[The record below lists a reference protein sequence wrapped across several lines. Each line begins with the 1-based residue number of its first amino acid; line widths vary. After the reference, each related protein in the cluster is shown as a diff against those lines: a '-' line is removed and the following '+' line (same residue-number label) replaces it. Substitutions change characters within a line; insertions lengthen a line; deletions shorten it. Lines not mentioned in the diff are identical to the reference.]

1 VRWFDDLAAVVT
13 FLETDPVLLVDL
25 SDPRAPK
32 LRGELKVPGYSAYLH
47 PVGDSRLLGIGPG
60 PGADEFERL
69 TGHQAE
75 AFDISQPTDPRLT
88 GALELDSGWPTQIDP
103 RAFTYLTDRHLAI
116 AVMTVEQEV
125 TCTSLSGGCRPG
137 LDQVDRRDQAFAI
150 SVDPAGEL
158 HLAGRFTA
166 DQGVVRVLPVA
177 GRLFAVTDD
186 AVYLLDPNGLTPISS
201 AQIAPPAAPT
211 PPAAAAAAAAA
222 APLCDPGHCPLSGGR
237 AAPAD
242 GSRR

>member
-1 VRWFDDLAAVVT
+1 
-13 FLETDPVLLVDL
+13 
-25 SDPRAPK
+25 

-60 PGADEFERL
+60 PGADESERL

-88 GALELDSGWPTQIDP
+88 GALELDPGWPTQIDP
-103 RAFTYLTDRHLAI
+103 RAFTYLSQGHLAV
-116 AVMTVEQEV
+116 AVVTVQQEF
-125 TCTSLSGGCRPG
+125 TCPAESVDCPPG
-137 LDQVDRRDQAFAI
+137 LDRVDRRDQAFAI

-166 DQGVVRVLPVA
+166 DQGVIRVLPVA
-177 GRLFAVTDD
+177 GRLFAVTDS
-186 AVYLLDPNGLTPISS
+186 ALYLLDPQGLRPMSS
-201 AQIAPPAAPT
+201 ARIAPPAPPPPPT
-211 PPAAAAAAAAA
+211 PPAMAAAA
-222 APLCDPGHCPLSGGR
+222 APPCDPRHCPQTGGR

-242 GSRR
+242 GSTR